1 MTNYGSAPAGDEIE
15 VMIFGPGL
23 GEAIAVHL
31 GAGQWLLVDSCEEK
45 IGMGPV
51 TGHYL
56 DALGVNPEQV
66 LAILSTHWHDDHIHG
81 LAVLANKYPEA
92 SLFISGALRSKEAMN
107 VMSAYNGK
115 TAARQARGTSEIYGF
130 LTSRKPPHTAKF
142 AVAQSSLVDTVLN
155 GSNVKVYALSPRQD
169 AYHKAIAHMAQ
180 FVATDGEPINNA
192 PPEPSPNATAVVLHI
207 DVGGEAILL
216 GADLEDNK
224 TWGWSAMVE
233 DPWVLKRGQASAYKV
248 AHHGSYTG
256 EAECVWETLLHKQ
269 PVAVVTPFNWGCH
282 RLPTDDDRARI
293 RARASS
299 AYISSDASR
308 NPDIPAGQLKRMKAV
323 CTDIKKVDGALG
335 AVRMR
340 KALDTKYWTVELFG
354 AARAL

>member
-15 VMIFGPGL
+15 VMLFGPGL

-31 GAGQWLLVDSCEEK
+31 GEGQWLLVDSCEEK
-45 IGMGPV
+45 SGKGPV

-66 LAILSTHWHDDHIHG
+66 LAILSTHWHNDHIRG
-81 LAVLANKYPEA
+81 LSVLANKYPEA
-92 SLFISGALRSKEAMN
+92 SLFISGALRSTEAMS
-107 VMSAYNGK
+107 VLSAYNGK
-115 TAARQARGTSEIYGF
+115 TAARQAKGTSEIYGF
-130 LTSRKPPHTAKF
+130 LTSRKKPHRAKI
-142 AVAQSSLVDTVLN
+142 AAAQSSLVDKVLN
-155 GSNVKVYALSPRQD
+155 RCNVKVYALSPLQE

-180 FVATDGEPINNA
+180 FMAADGESINNA

-207 DVGGEAILL
+207 DVGDDAILL

-233 DPWVLKRGQASAYKV
+233 DPWVLERGQASVYKV
-248 AHHGSYTG
+248 AHHGSRTG
-256 EAECVWETLLHKQ
+256 EANCVWDTLLHKE

-293 RARASS
+293 RARAS
-299 AYISSDASR
+299 AAFISSDASR
-308 NPDIPAGQLKRMKAV
+308 SPDIPAGQLKRMNAICK
-323 CTDIKKVDGALG
+323 DIRKVDGAMG

-340 KALDTKYWTVELFG
+340 KTLNTKHWTVELFG
-354 AARAL
+354 AARPL